1 MTHPFTLRT
10 RRLSAYDSLRVTA
23 HVQRSAWYELIIKN
37 RLVLFLLACLFSSQ
51 AFSQTTTTFPPATS
65 CTSKDLLLV
74 EAALP
79 GTTICN
85 ECTTGDSVK
94 RTLNLSINNKT
105 GSTRT
110 AFAFWGT
117 LVIRNSNGTI
127 SSTRSISGCG
137 GPVASNAITTLAFTQ
152 IGYVCGQSLTIK
164 DLFLAWTDASPKST
178 CATINSAT
186 INPKCGTLDSI
197 QINTGL
203 DASFGVTNATCATP
217 GAINMT
223 PLGGKAPYTYAWVA
237 SLGGVIPPG
246 QSTNQDLTGLVAGKY
261 TVTITD
267 ALNCTSTRFTTVTA
281 SAPVTANA
289 GDDFTKNC
297 ISNANGKQIGVASET
312 GFTYSWSPATGLS
325 DATASNPTANPSSTT
340 TYTVTKTFTSSGCS
354 NTDQVTVTVNNT
366 AVVANAGDDFTKNCI
381 SNTSGKQ
388 IGVASEAGFSY
399 SWSPATGLSDANA
412 SNPTA
417 NPSSTTTYTVTKT
430 NTSSGCSNTD
440 AVTVTVNN
448 AAVVANA
455 GDDFTKNCISNTSG
469 KQIGVAS
476 EAGFSYSWSPAT
488 GLSDANASNPTAN
501 PSSTTTYTV
510 TKTNTSS
517 GCSNTDAVTV
527 TVNNA
532 AVVANAGDDFT
543 KTCSAFTS
551 GKQIGVASEAG
562 FSYSW
567 SPTTGLSDAN
577 VSNPTANPS
586 STTVYTVTKT
596 NTSSGCSNTDAV
608 TVTVNSVAPPT
619 PTVCVVQ
626 PSLCGPATGSI
637 TILSPLGAD
646 YEYSINNGTS
656 WQASAVFNNLAAGS
670 VTGIKVKKL
679 SSGCISGAVNCDA
692 SACSQGARIAT
703 TSTPDNTPIVADLN
717 VAEGQTTVKAFPNPF
732 SDNVKFVVTASQGG
746 NASLELYNSLGQKV
760 KTVFQGR
767 ILSGANTFQVYLP
780 SMKSAQLFYVLSVGD
795 KKVTGKLLQLNR

>member
-455 GDDFTKNCISNTSG
+455 GDDFTK
-469 KQIGVAS
+469 
-476 EAGFSYSWSPAT
+476 
-488 GLSDANASNPTAN
+488 
-501 PSSTTTYTV
+501 
-510 TKTNTSS
+510 
-517 GCSNTDAVTV
+517 
-527 TVNNA
+527 
-532 AVVANAGDDFT
+532 
-543 KTCSAFTS
+543 TCSAFTS